1 MHTSMENGFLAI
13 EIVQRNIVVDIN
25 LGNGEQ
31 ILLILKV
38 FYTITSINVHQNELE
53 VQEEEK
59 VEVGG

>member
-1 MHTSMENGFLAI
+1 MENGFLAI